1 MYLLVALF
9 AGALVGLALR
19 GRQRATK
26 AVDTATSATIFV
38 LLFLLGLALGS
49 DDTVMQAL
57 RQLGWQA
64 LVLSLGSVA
73 GSVALSAIVY
83 RHFFRTAAAP
93 HEE

>member
-1 MYLLVALF
+1 MYLLGALF

-38 LLFLLGLALGS
+38 LLFLLGLTLGS
-49 DDTVMQAL
+49 DDTVMQAF

-83 RHFFRTAAAP
+83 RHFFRTASAS

>member
-19 GRQRATK
+19 GRQRTIK

-38 LLFLLGLALGS
+38 LLFLLGLTLGS
-49 DDTVMQAL
+49 NDTVMQAL

-64 LVLSLGSVA
+64 LVLSLSSVA
-73 GSVALSAIVY
+73 GSVALSTILY
-83 RHFFRTAAAP
+83 RHFFRTTTTV